1 MGLFDSI
8 GQFFVRLFV
17 RGVIPREP
25 VVLRAVGVVRN
36 GVREARAR
44 GWEDLRSDIIVR
56 EELIPA
62 LEGIETYSHVIVIF
76 YMHQVP
82 EPERA
87 RTQVHPRHD
96 ERYPLQGV
104 FATRTPSRPNP
115 VGVAVVP
122 LVRRR
127 RNILRVVGLDA
138 IDGTPVLDLKPYL
151 PHYDSVPEAR
161 LPEWATQP
169 LDEEP

>member
-1 MGLFDSI
+1 MGLFDWLT
-8 GQFFVRLFV
+8 RLFV

-25 VVLRAVGVVRN
+25 VVLRPLGVVRN
-36 GVREARAR
+36 GVREPRPG
-44 GWEDLRSDIIVR
+44 GWEGVRSDILMR
-56 EELIPA
+56 EDLLDA
-62 LEGIETYSHVIVIF
+62 LEGIETYSHVIIVF

-82 EPERA
+82 EAERT
-87 RTQVHPRHD
+87 RTQVHPRGD
-96 ERYPLQGV
+96 QRYPLQGV
-104 FATRTPSRPNP
+104 LATRTPSRPNP

-138 IDGTPVLDLKPYL
+138 IDGTPVLDLKPYI

-161 LPEWATQP
+161 LPEWAMRP
-169 LDEEP
+169 LPDEP